1 MSNILQQYPKPHPQT
16 AGRVIDREAVLM
28 LSDSS
33 EVNVLNFVGSR
44 IFELSDGTHTIEEI
58 AETISSEYDV
68 SVEEA
73 QIDVTTFIK
82 QMEKRQVI
90 VLNDWKES

>member
-16 AGRVIDREAVLM
+16 AGRVIDGEAVLM

-44 IFELSDGTHTIEEI
+44 IFELSDGTHTIAEI
-58 AETISSEYDV
+58 AETIASEYEV
-68 SVEEA
+68 SVEDA
-73 QIDVTTFIK
+73 QEDVITFIK
-82 QMEKRQVI
+82 QMEKRLVI
-90 VLNDWKES
+90 VLNDRKEN

>member
-44 IFELSDGTHTIEEI
+44 IFELSDGTHTIAEI
-58 AETISSEYDV
+58 AETIASEYEVSLEIAQEDV
-68 SVEEA
+68 
-73 QIDVTTFIK
+73 ITFIK
-82 QMEKRQVI
+82 QMEKRLVI
-90 VLNDWKES
+90 VLNNRKEN

>member
-1 MSNILQQYPKPHPQT
+1 MKDILKQYPKPHPQT

-44 IFELSDGTHTIEEI
+44 IFELSDGTHTIAEI

-68 SVEEA
+68 TVEEA
-73 QIDVTTFIK
+73 TEDVAAFIR
-82 QMEKRQVI
+82 QMEKRK
-90 VLNDWKES
+90 VLILNEMKEN

>member
-1 MSNILQQYPKPHPQT
+1 
-16 AGRVIDREAVLM
+16 M

-44 IFELSDGTHTIEEI
+44 IFELSDGTHTIAEI
-58 AETISSEYDV
+58 AQLIASEYDV
-68 SVEEA
+68 SAEEA
-73 QIDVTTFIK
+73 QEDVTTFIQ

-90 VLNDWKES
+90 VLNDWKEN

>member
-1 MSNILQQYPKPHPQT
+1 
-16 AGRVIDREAVLM
+16 M

-44 IFELSDGTHTIEEI
+44 IFELSDGTHTIAEI

-68 SVEEA
+68 TVEEA
-73 QIDVTTFIK
+73 TEDVAAFIR
-82 QMEKRQVI
+82 QMEKRK
-90 VLNDWKES
+90 VLILNEMKEN

>member
-44 IFELSDGTHTIEEI
+44 IFELSDGTHTIAEI

-68 SVEEA
+68 SAEEA
-73 QIDVTTFIK
+73 QEDVTTFIR
-82 QMEKRQVI
+82 QMEKRLVI
-90 VLNDWKES
+90 VLNDRKES

>member
-1 MSNILQQYPKPHPQT
+1 MSNILHQYPKPHPQT

-44 IFELSDGTHTIEEI
+44 IFELSDGTHTIAEI
-58 AETISSEYDV
+58 AEIISSEYEVSGEEALEDV
-68 SVEEA
+68 SA
-73 QIDVTTFIK
+73 FIQ
-82 QMEKRQVI
+82 QMEKRKVI
-90 VLNDWKES
+90 VLNDGKES